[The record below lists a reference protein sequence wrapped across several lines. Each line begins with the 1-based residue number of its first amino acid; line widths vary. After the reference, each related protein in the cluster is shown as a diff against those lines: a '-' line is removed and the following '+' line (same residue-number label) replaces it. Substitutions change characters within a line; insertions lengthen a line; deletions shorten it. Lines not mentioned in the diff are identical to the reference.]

1 MLYSY
6 TQRFKAATNRDNESF
21 EKVIK
26 PPKFAKVCEVGTNS
40 GATSSPLVDD
50 EIENEFRKAVAK
62 EVTLTGH
69 LEKTRRA

>member
-21 EKVIK
+21 EEVIK
-26 PPKFAKVCEVGTNS
+26 PPKFVKVCEVGTNS

-50 EIENEFRKAVAK
+50 EIENEFEKAVGN

-69 LEKTRRA
+69 LEKTRKA